1 MTTVRRLR
9 GMRGRLVGNGDLP
22 GAKGGAGS
30 STIFEEKNTK
40 ATVLSDHASAKIC
53 DRTV

>member
-1 MTTVRRLR
+1 MTTERHLP

-30 STIFEEKNTK
+30 STIFKEKNIK
-40 ATVLSDHASAKIC
+40 ATVLPDHASAKIC